1 MKRLHSLA
9 EQDILWG
16 RLFTEPWNCQFGF
29 KSGDKTWPSKEAMEP
44 WGHSTLNHGDDN
56 GDWEW
61 TCLSSDHGY
70 LSSDG
75 YYFVKAISR
84 SQIAN
89 GSMTGTAKSLEVYP
103 DGTII
108 DN

>member
-44 WGHSTLNHGDDN
+44 WGHSTLNHGDKCREVAPLRSTHLPFQTRN
-56 GDWEW
+56 QPLAGDSGGGGGVSGRAFLL
-61 TCLSSDHGY
+61 LSGIR
-70 LSSDG
+70 G
-75 YYFVKAISR
+75 V
-84 SQIAN
+84 
-89 GSMTGTAKSLEVYP
+89 GST
-103 DGTII
+103 
-108 DN
+108 